1 MMQQRRRNDTT
12 AAEVEVEVEVEVDSA
27 IDTARRLSLV
37 IAIAPSPHA
46 DLIRCFDRTSLTISM
61 ARSFVSIGAQLL
73 FNTTLS
79 DVEVRVPTSSAS
91 STAAAAACVIAIP
104 AHSLILSARS
114 SVLHQLIVHARRPPQ
129 TNSPSPCGGM
139 GEADAVTVLELEP
152 MHERTARALFRWL
165 YTDALPEPSSF
176 AIESDWST

>member
-12 AAEVEVEVEVEVDSA
+12 AAEVEVEVEVDSA

-79 DVEVRVPTSSAS
+79 DVEVRVPTSSSS
-91 STAAAAACVIAIP
+91 STAAAAAACVIAIP

>member
-1 MMQQRRRNDTT
+1 MQQRRRNDTT
-12 AAEVEVEVEVEVDSA
+12 AAEVEVEVEVDSA

-79 DVEVRVPTSSAS
+79 DVEVRVPTSSSS
-91 STAAAAACVIAIP
+91 STAAAAAACVIAIP